1 MSNDDLV
8 KRAKSGDKVALEELM
23 NKFKFYIIKC
33 SNNVY
38 INGYEKDD
46 LIQIGYISL
55 INAVKNYELT
65 KGNFTSYVNAAIQ
78 HNFNYLIRGK
88 AKENYVQSLNTIIS
102 ENVELGD
109 IIGSEESFEE
119 EFMKK
124 DTLSLVLKCVDKLP
138 EDLKDIINYCYINNK
153 VSFAKYSIENNI
165 KYSTLMKKKRLALE
179 ILRALLKE
187 IDIVN

>member
-8 KRAKSGDKVALEELM
+8 IRAKSGDKVALEELM

-78 HNFNYLIRGK
+78 YNFNYLIRGK

-119 EFMKK
+119 KLMKK
-124 DTLSLVLKCVDKLP
+124 DTLKLVLKCVDKLP
-138 EDLKDIINYCYINNK
+138 KDLKDIINYCYINNK
-153 VSFAKYSIENNI
+153 GSFAKYSIENNI

-187 IDIVN
+187 IDIMD

>member
-8 KRAKSGDKVALEELM
+8 IRAKNGDKVALEELM

-78 HNFNYLIRGK
+78 YNFNYLIRGK

-109 IIGSEESFEE
+109 FIGSEESFEE
-119 EFMKK
+119 ELMKK
-124 DTLSLVLKCVDKLP
+124 DALKLVLKCVDKLP
-138 EDLKDIINYCYINNK
+138 KDLKDIINYCYINNK
-153 VSFAKYSIENNI
+153 GSFTKYSIENNM
-165 KYSTLMKKKRLALE
+165 KYSTLMKKKRLALD
-179 ILRALLKE
+179 ILRVLLKE
-187 IDIVN
+187 IDIMD

>member
-8 KRAKSGDKVALEELM
+8 IRAKNGDKVALEELM

-33 SNNVY
+33 SSNVY

-78 HNFNYLIRGK
+78 YNFNYLIRGK

-119 EFMKK
+119 KLMKK
-124 DTLSLVLKCVDKLP
+124 DTLKLVLKCVDKLP
-138 EDLKDIINYCYINNK
+138 KDLKDIIDYCYINNK
-153 VSFAKYSIENNI
+153 GNFTKYAIENNI
-165 KYSTLMKKKRLALE
+165 KYSTLMKKKTLALE
-179 ILRALLKE
+179 MLRALVTE
-187 IDIVN
+187 IDIMN